1 MSVTIKTSE
10 IDWLEKAVKCF
21 TEKSAFTFV
30 DDAKMGLTETDLK
43 SAVNLIR
50 GAKSKGN
57 KTWKSIVGVLT
68 GIGITGAGVY
78 IIMLAIIDPEP
89 TTKLGLLVGGGLLIA
104 LTGSLGVL
112 SSLGVN
118 FNVSAKSA
126 IGHFEITPK

>member
-1 MSVTIKTSE
+1 MSIIIKTSE
-10 IDWLEKAVKCF
+10 SDWLEKSIKCF
-21 TEKSAFTFV
+21 TEKTAFSFV

-50 GAKSKGN
+50 VAKSKGN

-68 GIGITGAGVY
+68 GLGITGAGVY

-89 TTKLGLLVGGGLLIA
+89 TTKLGLLVSGGLIIT

-112 SSLGVN
+112 SSLGMN
-118 FNVSAKSA
+118 FNVSAKTKL
-126 IGHFEITPK
+126 GQFEITPK